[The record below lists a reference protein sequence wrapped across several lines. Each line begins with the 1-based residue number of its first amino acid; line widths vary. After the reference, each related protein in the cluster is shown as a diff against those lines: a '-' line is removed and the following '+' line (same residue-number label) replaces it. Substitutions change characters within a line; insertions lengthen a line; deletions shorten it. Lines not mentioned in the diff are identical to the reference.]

1 MSFEERNRAIGLGL
15 GIAAFVAYWVVIAVR
30 AAGDDL
36 PFTQVAWQGPML
48 AALVVGGA
56 IYGAI
61 YGTMRWRARGTRVAD
76 ERDTHIALMSET
88 AAGQLIGLAV
98 LVTLIMMALD
108 ADSFWSAHVLFVGSF
123 LGSVSSAVVSLS
135 AYRGDLS

>member
-1 MSFEERNRAIGLGL
+1 MSFEERNQAIGLGL

-76 ERDTHIALMSET
+76 ERDTHIALLSET
-88 AAGQLIGLAV
+88 AGGQLTGLAV
-98 LVTLIMMALD
+98 LVTLILMALD
-108 ADSFWSAHVLFVGSF
+108 ADPFWSAHVLFVGSF
-123 LGSVSSAVVSLS
+123 LGSVSSASVSLA
-135 AYRGDLS
+135 AYRGDRS